1 MPKTYYY
8 DDVKILKKPLKKR
21 LKNIAVFF
29 LAIGVFVGVF
39 LSSMYLSRALSVGNI
54 SQTIVFGS
62 TDINIKKHS
71 YFMVLLGRYKD
82 YSEANEVALGST
94 VRGASGYIWQMNGE
108 NLVVG
113 NIYSNK
119 QDAEVVKKN
128 ISDSMYKADIVEL
141 KFPKIKLN
149 FEDKQ
154 NIDVKKIREAIEGID
169 QIYLELYDNSIKFDS
184 GDTNNYAVCTA
195 ISSMRGKLKS
205 SIINIQ
211 SLMQNKQNE
220 HLQEILNALTKIDEL
235 LDSSLL
241 IIIDNSAT
249 NYTLKY
255 TIASVVN
262 IKYDLYNSLWA
273 DEFCHFLQNEFVMQ
287 SNNCDKLIICDI
299 LSAWK
304 TKRKL
309 RKVQVT

>member
-1 MPKTYYY
+1 
-8 DDVKILKKPLKKR
+8 
-21 LKNIAVFF
+21 
-29 LAIGVFVGVF
+29 
-39 LSSMYLSRALSVGNI
+39 
-54 SQTIVFGS
+54 
-62 TDINIKKHS
+62 
-71 YFMVLLGRYKD
+71 MVILGRYKD

-184 GDTNNYAVCTA
+184 GDTNN
-195 ISSMRGKLKS
+195 
-205 SIINIQ
+205 
-211 SLMQNKQNE
+211 
-220 HLQEILNALTKIDEL
+220 
-235 LDSSLL
+235 
-241 IIIDNSAT
+241 
-249 NYTLKY
+249 
-255 TIASVVN
+255 
-262 IKYDLYNSLWA
+262 
-273 DEFCHFLQNEFVMQ
+273 
-287 SNNCDKLIICDI
+287 
-299 LSAWK
+299 
-304 TKRKL
+304 
-309 RKVQVT
+309 